1 MKTTLI
7 CFSGTGNSYYIAK
20 RLASELGDCRI
31 LMIPHLMQNQAFE
44 LTEQVGFVFPV
55 YKGFPPNL
63 VTHFIQEVF
72 AKQDLGPVKYLFQIA
87 TRYMFQAY
95 TFQAMDVVVREA
107 GAITSYVN
115 HVVMPDGYV
124 PLLAAPTEGKIDEL
138 YAKADRKIA
147 EIAKDIKQEQIRLPF
162 RPPFSRLAINHF
174 MVPIHRAFM
183 DTALDFT
190 VTDACISCGLC
201 YRMCPS
207 FNIEMVNGKP
217 EFDRACTGC
226 LGCYHRCPT
235 QAIVFKQKVK
245 SGRYPNPRSTYTV
258 EYRPDAV

>member
-7 CFSGTGNSYYIAK
+7 CFTGTGNSYYSAQ
-20 RLASELGDCRI
+20 RLASELGDCQV
-31 LMIPHLMQNQAFE
+31 LMIPHLMQNQEFE

-63 VTHFIQEVF
+63 VIHFIQEVF
-72 AKQDLGPVKYLFQIA
+72 AKQNLNPVKYLFQVA
-87 TRYMFQAY
+87 TRYLFQAY
-95 TFQAMDVVVREA
+95 TFQAVDVVLKEA
-107 GAITSYVN
+107 GAVTSYVN

-124 PLLAAPTEGKIDEL
+124 PLLAAPTEAKIGKL
-138 YAKADRKIA
+138 FAKADLKIA
-147 EIAKDIKQEQIRLPF
+147 QIAKDIAQEQIRLPF
-162 RPPFSRLAINHF
+162 RPPLSRLVINHF
-174 MVPIHRAFM
+174 MVPIHRGFM
-183 DTALDFT
+183 DTALDFE
-190 VTDACISCGLC
+190 VTNACISCGLC

-207 FNIEMVNGKP
+207 FNIEMVDGKP

-245 SGRYPNPRSTYTV
+245 SGRYPNPRSTYTM
-258 EYRPDAV
+258 EYRN

>member
-20 RLASELGDCRI
+20 RLASELGDNQI
-31 LMIPHLMQNQAFE
+31 LMIPHLMQNQEFE

-72 AKQDLGPVKYLFQIA
+72 AKQDLSPIKYLFQVA

-95 TFQAMDVVVREA
+95 TFQAMDVVLKEA
-107 GAITSYVN
+107 GALTSYVN

-124 PLLAAPTEGKIDEL
+124 PLLSAPTEAKIDEL
-138 YAKADRKIA
+138 YTKADRKIA
-147 EIAKDIKQEQIRLPF
+147 QIAEDVKQEQIKLPF

-174 MVPIHRAFM
+174 MVPIHRSFM
-183 DTALDFT
+183 DTALDFS

-207 FNIEMVNGKP
+207 FNIEMVDGKP

-226 LGCYHRCPT
+226 LGCYHRCPA

-258 EYRPDAV
+258 EYRT

>member
-7 CFSGTGNSYYIAK
+7 CFPGTGNSYYIAK

-95 TFQAMDVVVREA
+95 TFQAMDVVLREA

-124 PLLAAPTEGKIDEL
+124 PLLAAPTEGKSTNSMQKPIGRL
-138 YAKADRKIA
+138 QKSPRISSRNRSGFPSVRRSAGLPSTTSWYPSIA
-147 EIAKDIKQEQIRLPF
+147 PSWTRPSISPSPMPAFPAACAIACALPST
-162 RPPFSRLAINHF
+162 SRW
-174 MVPIHRAFM
+174 
-183 DTALDFT
+183 
-190 VTDACISCGLC
+190 
-201 YRMCPS
+201 
-207 FNIEMVNGKP
+207 
-217 EFDRACTGC
+217 
-226 LGCYHRCPT
+226 
-235 QAIVFKQKVK
+235 
-245 SGRYPNPRSTYTV
+245 
-258 EYRPDAV
+258 

>member
-20 RLASELGDCRI
+20 RLSEEIQDCQI
-31 LMIPHLMQNQAFE
+31 LMIPHLMREERFE
-44 LTEQVGFVFPV
+44 LTEQVGFIFPV

-63 VTHFIQEVF
+63 VVHFIQEVF
-72 AKQDLGPVKYLFQIA
+72 AKQDLSPIKYLFTVA
-87 TRYMFQAY
+87 TRYLFQAY
-95 TFQAMDVVVREA
+95 TFQAMDVVLKEA
-107 GAITSYVN
+107 GAMASYVN

-124 PLLAAPTEGKIDEL
+124 PLLAAPTEEKIASLYAQAENKIALIAADIKNEKIDPP
-138 YAKADRKIA
+138 R
-147 EIAKDIKQEQIRLPF
+147 
-162 RPPFSRLAINHF
+162 RPLFSRLAINLI

-183 DTALDFT
+183 DTPQYFA

-207 FNIEMVNGKP
+207 ANIEMVQGKP
-217 EFDRACTGC
+217 VFDRACTGC

-235 QAIVFKQKVK
+235 QAIVFKGKRVK
-245 SGRYPNPRSTYTV
+245 PGRYPNPRAGYDL
-258 EYRPDAV
+258 EYRN